1 MSCPNIPMII
11 TTKWHVQNIINTYE
25 EIHKKYCHDL
35 KINGGGNGWIVE
47 KKAMKWSNC

>member
-35 KINGGGNGWIVE
+35 KINGGGMGGLWRRRQ
-47 KKAMKWSNC
+47 